1 MIYKKKTYF
10 ECIIPEQNRR
20 AFYELSAGRDLF
32 GFMLI
37 RRWGRIGCKGR
48 QQRKRFLDEEDM
60 LKEYTRVHKERIKHC
75 YIPQSRGKNTIW

>member
-10 ECIIPEQNRR
+10 ECVIPEQNKR

-32 GFMLI
+32 GFMLV

-48 QQRKRFLDEEDM
+48 RQRQRFLDENDM
-60 LKEYTRVHKERIKHC
+60 LKAYKRIHKERIKHK
-75 YIPQSRGKNTIW
+75 YIAVSRNK